1 MSGSAPA
8 ERNLGEQP
16 LTGLLAAHGLKA
28 HDLVAASTGQITH
41 KMVARACKGRWL
53 TPNTRAKILRALQ
66 AASGRQ
72 YPPAEVF
79 NY

>member
-1 MSGSAPA
+1 LSPGTPQ

-16 LTGLLAAHGLKA
+16 ITGLLAAHGLKA
-28 HDLVAASTGQITH
+28 HDLVAASTEQITH

-53 TPNTRAKILRALQ
+53 TPNTRAKILRALN
-66 AASGRQ
+66 AVSGKA
-72 YPPAEVF
+72 YTPGELF